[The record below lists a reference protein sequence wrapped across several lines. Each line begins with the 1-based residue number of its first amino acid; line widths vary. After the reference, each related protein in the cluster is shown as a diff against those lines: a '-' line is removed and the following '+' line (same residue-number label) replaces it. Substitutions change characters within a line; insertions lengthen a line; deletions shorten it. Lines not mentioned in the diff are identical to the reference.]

1 MLSDEELWDVVCLCT
16 VQKLQTLL
24 ALANIIPRH
33 NVRKENLQLRL
44 FHAIKLGLQPAE
56 TPEDWAKSVK
66 RSITRKL
73 TIEV

>member
-24 ALANIIPRH
+24 ALANILRH
-33 NVRKENLQLRL
+33 HVPKENLQLRL

-73 TIEV
+73 TLEV